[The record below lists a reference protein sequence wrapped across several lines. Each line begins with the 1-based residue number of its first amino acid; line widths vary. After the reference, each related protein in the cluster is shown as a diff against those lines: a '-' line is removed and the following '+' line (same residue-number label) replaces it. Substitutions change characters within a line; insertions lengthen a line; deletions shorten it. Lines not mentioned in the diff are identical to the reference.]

1 MHTYSQTNGSV
12 CSISIT
18 FVYIKQIL
26 DDVEY
31 DVINYRSWKSYLNT
45 SLEFIR
51 KNLQRCQIG
60 KSTECVFINASDV
73 VEG

>member
-1 MHTYSQTNGSV
+1 MHTYSLTNRSV

-31 DVINYRSWKSYLNT
+31 DVINYRSCYLNT

-51 KNLQRCQIG
+51 KNLQRYQIG